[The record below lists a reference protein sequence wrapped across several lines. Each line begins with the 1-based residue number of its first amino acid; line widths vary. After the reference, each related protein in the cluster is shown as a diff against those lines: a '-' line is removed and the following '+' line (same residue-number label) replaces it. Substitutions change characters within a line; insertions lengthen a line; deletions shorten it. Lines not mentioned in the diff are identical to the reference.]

1 METVNQLD
9 KEDQARKSRNV
20 QMEMILENTNEDSSP
35 IMRRVPLG
43 GLKAAAANTGG
54 LTPTSGDQNIGSPSG
69 Y

>member
-1 METVNQLD
+1 
-9 KEDQARKSRNV
+9 
-20 QMEMILENTNEDSSP
+20 MEMILENTNEDSSP

-54 LTPTSGDQNIGSPSG
+54 LTPTSGDQNYGSPSG